1 MSKLW
6 CFFGV
11 HDYKIHAKGP
21 YVKSYINSQMRYEGT
36 VYHLQCARCG
46 QMKMKILV

>member
-11 HDYKIHAKGP
+11 HDYKILAKGP
-21 YVKSYINSQMRYEGT
+21 YVKTWIGSEMRQEGT

-46 QMKMKILV
+46 QLKNKVLV